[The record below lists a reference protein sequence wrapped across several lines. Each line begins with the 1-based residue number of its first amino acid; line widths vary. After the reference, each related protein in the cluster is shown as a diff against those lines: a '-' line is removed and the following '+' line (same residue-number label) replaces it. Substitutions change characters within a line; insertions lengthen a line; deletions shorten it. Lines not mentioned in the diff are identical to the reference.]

1 MEAPDLEI
9 KVYKT
14 VLGSVLSLPVLGIRG
29 WAMDAAPG
37 LEVML
42 GAWAGVHS
50 QFLGC
55 LGVTV
60 A

>member
-29 WAMDAAPG
+29 WGYGCSTWARGDVGSG
-37 LEVML
+37 LGQEL
-42 GAWAGVHS
+42 TAS
-50 QFLGC
+50 S
-55 LGVTV
+55 
-60 A
+60 